1 MMEQISE
8 NSLDT
13 KVKVK
18 SGPANAWAPAGQ
30 PIRRDESNP
39 SRLAEYV
46 PVNGSQQSLG
56 QIRACRI
63 SKRSFQQAQD
73 RLKRANRDL
82 GETAAFMVALITT
95 VTAIE
100 AVINVADGRI
110 HIAPEYLKMAFD
122 LYIALLMFILIA
134 GALRSWGAIL
144 RRSQAEREIDQ
155 ARQGIFEFC
164 PGDEWLKTE
173 E

>member
-1 MMEQISE
+1 MEQLKE
-8 NSLDT
+8 NPLET
-13 KVKVK
+13 VVRVK
-18 SGPANAWAPAGQ
+18 SSQANVWAPAGQ

-39 SRLAEYV
+39 SRVTEFI
-46 PVNGSQQSLG
+46 PSSGNQQSIG

-100 AVINVADGRI
+100 AVINIADSKI

-122 LYIALLMFILIA
+122 LYIALLGFILIA
-134 GALRSWGAIL
+134 GALRSCGAIL

-155 ARQGIFEFC
+155 AKKGVFEFC
-164 PGDEWLKTE
+164 PGDDWLKTE